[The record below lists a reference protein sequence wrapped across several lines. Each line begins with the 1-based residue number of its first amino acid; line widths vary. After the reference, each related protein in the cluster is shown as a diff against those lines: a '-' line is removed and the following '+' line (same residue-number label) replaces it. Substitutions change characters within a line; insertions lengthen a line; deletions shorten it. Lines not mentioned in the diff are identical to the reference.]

1 MGSQRSGLL
10 RVDVVGNRTTA
21 CQQPFSQ
28 CGLARGRH
36 KVNDMVSTMS
46 PSQVSVPRT
55 AIVPA
60 AGLGTRFLPATKT
73 VPKELLPVVDTPGI
87 ELVAAEAA
95 EAGAERLVIITSEGK
110 DGVVAH
116 FVQDLVLEGTLEAR
130 GKVAMLA
137 KVRRAPAL
145 IKVESVVQAEPLGL
159 GHAISCVEP
168 VLGADDDAVAV
179 LLPDDL
185 VLPTGVLETMSK
197 VRAQF
202 GGTVL
207 CAIEVTPEEISAY
220 GVFDVEAVPGA
231 DTDVLKVNGMV
242 EKPNQVDAPSLY
254 AAAGRYILDR
264 AIFDALQ
271 RIQRGVG
278 GEMQLTDAIALLI
291 KEGHPVHVVVHRGS
305 RHDLGNPGGYLK
317 AAVDFAL
324 DRDDY
329 GPELRRWLVTRLGL
343 AER

>member
-1 MGSQRSGLL
+1 MP
-10 RVDVVGNRTTA
+10 T
-21 CQQPFSQ
+21 P
-28 CGLARGRH
+28 
-36 KVNDMVSTMS
+36 KV
-46 PSQVSVPRT
+46 PIPRT

-116 FVQDLVLEGTLEAR
+116 FVEDLVLEGTLEAR
-130 GKVAMLA
+130 GKKAMLA
-137 KVRRAPAL
+137 KVRRAPQL

-168 VLGADDDAVAV
+168 TLSDDEDAVAV

-197 VRAQF
+197 VRARR

-207 CAIEVTPEEISAY
+207 CAIEVSPDEVSAY
-220 GVFDVEAVPGA
+220 GVFDVEPLPDAANP
-231 DTDVLKVNGMV
+231 DVMRVKGMV
-242 EKPNQVDAPSLY
+242 EKPKAQDAPSTY
-254 AAAGRYILDR
+254 AAAGRYVLDR
-264 AIFDALQ
+264 AVFDALR
-271 RIQRGVG
+271 RIDRGAG
-278 GEMQLTDAIALLI
+278 GEVQLTDAIALMI
-291 KEGHPVHVVVHRGS
+291 AEGHPVHVVVHRGS

-329 GPELRRWLVTRLGL
+329 GPDLRRWLVARLGL
-343 AER
+343 AEN

>member
-1 MGSQRSGLL
+1 MSRPAE
-10 RVDVVGNRTTA
+10 VPI
-21 CQQPFSQ
+21 PF
-28 CGLARGRH
+28 
-36 KVNDMVSTMS
+36 
-46 PSQVSVPRT
+46 T

-87 ELVAAEAA
+87 ELVAEEAA
-95 EAGAERLVIITSEGK
+95 AAGAERLVIVTSEGK

-130 GKVAMLA
+130 GKKAMLA

-168 VLGADDDAVAV
+168 VLTADEDAVMV

-185 VLPTGVLETMSK
+185 VLPAGVLERMST
-197 VRAQF
+197 VRAEH

-220 GVFDVEAVPGA
+220 GVFDVEPVQDGDNP
-231 DTDVLKVNGMV
+231 DVLKVNGMV
-242 EKPNQVDAPSLY
+242 EKPRTEDAPSMY
-254 AAAGRYILDR
+254 AAAGRYVLDR
-264 AIFDALQ
+264 AIFEALR
-271 RIQRGVG
+271 RIDRGAG
-278 GEMQLTDAIALLI
+278 GEVQLTDAIALLI
-291 KEGHPVHVVVHRGS
+291 SEGHPVHVVVHHGS

-329 GPELRRWLVTRLGL
+329 GPELRRWLVARLGMT
-343 AER
+343 EQ

>member
-1 MGSQRSGLL
+1 MSHP
-10 RVDVVGNRTTA
+10 DVRI
-21 CQQPFSQ
+21 PF
-28 CGLARGRH
+28 
-36 KVNDMVSTMS
+36 
-46 PSQVSVPRT
+46 T

-95 EAGAERLVIITSEGK
+95 AAGAERLVIVTSEGK

-116 FVQDLVLEGTLEAR
+116 FVEDLVLEGTLEAR
-130 GKVAMLA
+130 GKKAMLA

-159 GHAISCVEP
+159 GHAIGCVEP
-168 VLGADDDAVAV
+168 TLTVDEDAVMV

-197 VRAQF
+197 VRAQH

-207 CAIEVTPEEISAY
+207 CAIEVAPEEISAY
-220 GVFDVEAVPGA
+220 GVFDVEPTADPGFPGNP
-231 DTDVLKVNGMV
+231 DVLKVKGMV
-242 EKPNQVDAPSLY
+242 EKPKAEDAPSMY
-254 AAAGRYILDR
+254 AAAGRYVLDR
-264 AIFDALQ
+264 AIFGALR
-271 RIQRGVG
+271 RIDRGAG
-278 GEMQLTDAIALLI
+278 GEVQLTDGIALLI
-291 KEGHPVHVVVHRGS
+291 SEGHPVHVVVHRGS

-329 GPELRRWLVTRLGL
+329 GPDLRRWLVARLGL
-343 AER
+343 TEQ